1 MSRTT
6 IAEHLQNGR
15 RVLGAR
21 TVTMS
26 PTMVEVYGEMGY
38 DFVWLDLEHCGGS
51 PYDSELLERYTRAA
65 DVADIDLLVRL
76 PMGDPSL
83 VRKVLDTGIQTILI
97 PQVESR
103 DDIVPAIEAA
113 RYSYEGRPGTR
124 GSGIGRANAWTADVP
139 DDPDAVDERIAV
151 GCMIETEAAV
161 RSLSDLLSVP
171 ELGFAF
177 IGPADLAIS
186 YGHPFERSHPE
197 VRAGIEAARE
207 ACLDADVPLGAVTDD
222 TEAAR
227 ARLDEGYRLLRV
239 GDEVSAARTVL
250 GDRLTAL
257 RPT

>member
-1 MSRTT
+1 
-6 IAEHLQNGR
+6 
-15 RVLGAR
+15 
-21 TVTMS
+21 MS
-26 PTMVEVYGEMGY
+26 PTMVEVYGEMGF
-38 DFVWLDLEHCGGS
+38 DFVWLDLEHNGGS
-51 PYDSELLERYTRAA
+51 PYDSDLLERYTRAA
-65 DVADIDLLVRL
+65 DVADVDLLVRL
-76 PMGDPSL
+76 PMGEPSL
-83 VRKVLDTGIQTILI
+83 VRKVLDTGVQTILI

-113 RYSYEGRPGTR
+113 RYSYDGRPGTR
-124 GSGIGRANAWTADVP
+124 GSGIGRENVWTADVP

-161 RSLSDLLSVP
+161 RRISDLLSVP

-177 IGPADLAIS
+177 IGPADLSIS

-207 ACLDADVPLGAVTDD
+207 VCLDADVPLGGVTDD

-239 GDEVSAARTVL
+239 GDEISAARTVL